1 MAQSIALGNS
11 VIHQIDGFYSLK
23 DLHIASG
30 SAEKHKPSNFM
41 RLEQTQA
48 LIHELAKGSDMSLF
62 VKVIKGC
69 KGGTYA
75 CRELVIAYAA
85 WISASFHL
93 KVIRVFMGNAQKHPT
108 PTSRHWHVVLTA
120 DGVAQAIRHG
130 ELSVG
135 EVSVIAEAA
144 VSVLF
149 RQSIRDKIKHPSE
162 AEKIKDNLKN
172 FTLTEQYE
180 IAALA
185 YSNVHGALFDKINQ
199 IGGAV

>member
-85 WISASFHL
+85 WISAAFHL
-93 KVIRVFMGNAQKHPT
+93 KVIRVFLQTN
-108 PTSRHWHVVLTA
+108 TA
-120 DGVAQAIRHG
+120 PMQP
-130 ELSVG
+130 S
-135 EVSVIAEAA
+135 
-144 VSVLF
+144 
-149 RQSIRDKIKHPSE
+149 SE
-162 AEKIKDNLKN
+162 ASIQDVVRL
-172 FTLTEQYE
+172 LTEQVAKPNSYPLSVFEPLVYAVNKRKQESRISVNAQRLQE
-180 IAALA
+180 ILVDLKKIQNKVDGLVLIDSDLA
-185 YSNVHGALFDKINQ
+185 PEWWQQRQ
-199 IGGAV
+199 IGGAA